1 MSLKSN
7 YLHNASTQTYEKAS
21 QELDEFCTWLQ
32 DIGIKFSIT
41 RVGKYRAIFAAL
53 AEAQRQQDM
62 SVFYK
67 RYKELDYF
75 NAIVEREQ
83 LLRIYKGLVTIKEKE
98 LIDRLKKCVRSHELF
113 LLDTDDRSGR
123 DFSLELDVA
132 AKFVKAGYQV
142 DFAHDADVSA
152 SKNGQNFFVECK
164 RLKSSE
170 QVKEN
175 IKKGLKQLVNRYKSS
190 KNPTECRGL
199 LVLSIGK
206 IVNQKFGYM
215 EGENVEDVG
224 NNCALH
230 IKGFMNR
237 YARFWAGADQRT
249 LGVMLI
255 LDTPGVAND
264 RHIVYSVHEVVFT
277 NIISPSSPEHQI
289 LGRLVNSL
297 ASGPVLKEMG

>member
-1 MSLKSN
+1 
-7 YLHNASTQTYEKAS
+7 LHNASTQTFEKAS
-21 QELDEFCTWLQ
+21 QELDAICAWFQE
-32 DIGIKFSIT
+32 IGIKFSVT

-53 AEAQRQQDM
+53 SAAQRLKDM

-75 NAIVEREQ
+75 NAIMEREQ
-83 LLRIYKGLVTIKEKE
+83 LLRIYTGLEGIKEKE
-98 LIDRLKKCVRSHELF
+98 LIDRLKKCVRSHELS
-113 LLDTDDRSGR
+113 LLDTENRSGR

-152 SKNGQNFFVECK
+152 SKDGQTVFVECK

-170 QVKEN
+170 QVKDN

-215 EGENVEDVG
+215 EGDNIEDVG

-230 IKGFMNR
+230 IQDFMNK
-237 YARFWAGADQRT
+237 YARYWAGADHRS
-249 LGVMLI
+249 LSVMLV
-255 LDTPGVAND
+255 LDTPGVARD

-277 NIISPSSPEHQI
+277 NIIPESSPEFP
-289 LGRLVNSL
+289 RLHKLVSSL
-297 ASGPVLKEMG
+297 ASGPIWKDAD

>member
-1 MSLKSN
+1 MSLKPN

-21 QELDEFCTWLQ
+21 QELEVICAWFQ

-53 AEAQRQQDM
+53 TEAQRQNDM
-62 SVFYK
+62 SIFYR

-75 NAIVEREQ
+75 NAIMEREQ
-83 LLRIYKGLVTIKEKE
+83 LQRIYTGMVGIKEKE
-98 LIDRLKKCVRSHELF
+98 LIERLKKCVRSHELS
-113 LLDTDDRSGR
+113 LLDTDNRSGR

-132 AKFVKAGYQV
+132 AKFVKAGYEV

-152 SKNGQNFFVECK
+152 SKDGHTFYVECK

-170 QVKEN
+170 QVKDN
-175 IKKGLKQLVNRYKSS
+175 IKKGLKQLINRYKSS
-190 KNPTECRGL
+190 KNPTKSRGL

-215 EGENVEDVG
+215 EGDNIVDVG

-230 IKGFMNR
+230 IKDFMEKYSR
-237 YARFWAGADQRT
+237 YWAGADQRS
-249 LGVMLI
+249 LGVMLV
-255 LDTPGVAND
+255 LDTPGVARD
-264 RHIVYSVHEVVFT
+264 RRIPYSVHEVVFT
-277 NIISPSSPEHQI
+277 NIIHQSSPEHQI
-289 LGRLVNSL
+289 LHKLVNAL
-297 ASGPVLKEMG
+297 ASGPVWIEAN